1 MRIKYSIRVYLCHDW
16 RNLNKT
22 PSFLL
27 VLRGLSLHFS
37 KIFLCV
43 WSYIYKNT
51 VILIDSITRMT
62 SRCIILQGSV
72 IMLFFDSMTAF
83 CEADIWNLENYV
95 TDKLLLKWRLDLF
108 GKRLVTLLIVNSPQR
123 NLLPFSRV
131 TVYLEKEYVKLFYYL
146 FILIGS

>member
-1 MRIKYSIRVYLCHDW
+1 MTEEIWIKPPAFCLCWEAYLYISQ
-16 RNLNKT
+16 R
-22 PSFLL
+22 FFF
-27 VLRGLSLHFS
+27 V
-37 KIFLCV
+37 CV

-62 SRCIILQGSV
+62 SRCIILQGFV

-123 NLLPFSRV
+123 NLLPFRV